1 MHADRINGEDP
12 DGKKGGLILRRLLT
26 SLMLSL
32 LVATLAKAADGV
44 DPLAEVRARFRGTES
59 PILMEYQLGY
69 RFLNFELSRLGRIKL
84 TTTGGL
90 WRHRITGL
98 EVPAV
103 FIDVRVDSA
112 DRSPDRKKNR
122 ISIHDEMIGVLTLP
136 DLQALVFTKLTDEYL
151 NPILGRSSFSQAVSC
166 YDTQSGVME
175 YMRRDLIGQEGVCTN
190 LTSPEALLELSRQIR
205 PIMDYLMGQ
214 CQTNQER
221 AAKGR
226 DRISVN
232 LDGQVV
238 TLKLMTHREKSPA
251 CLNRAKLDSLRIE
264 TVPVGKRQNRAR
276 DFFSWAIPFNELAG
290 ILNDDGLRAAARAA
304 MVESVVPLVVDYELA
319 VGRIRAGLI
328 SVILDQAA
336 LKPNIVCAASNG
348 CQRSRNVQ

>member
-1 MHADRINGEDP
+1 M
-12 DGKKGGLILRRLLT
+12 RRLLT
-26 SLMLSL
+26 TLMLSIV
-32 LVATLAKAADGV
+32 VATLARAADGV

-90 WRHRITGL
+90 WRHRITNR

-151 NPILGRSSFSQAVSC
+151 NPILGRSTLSQAVSC

-175 YMRRDLIGQEGVCTN
+175 YRHRDLIGSEGVSTN
-190 LTSPEALLELSRQIR
+190 LSRPEELLELSRQIR

-214 CQTNQER
+214 CQTNQAR

-238 TLKLMTHREKSPA
+238 TLKLMTQREKSPA
-251 CLNRAKLDSLRIE
+251 CLNRPRMDSLRIE

-276 DFFSWAIPFNELAG
+276 DFFSWSIPFGELAE
-290 ILNDDGLRAAARAA
+290 ILNDDGLRAAAHAA

-328 SVILDQAA
+328 SVSLDQTA
-336 LKPNIVCAASNG
+336 LTSGVCAASNG
-348 CQRSRNVQ
+348 CQRALNVQ